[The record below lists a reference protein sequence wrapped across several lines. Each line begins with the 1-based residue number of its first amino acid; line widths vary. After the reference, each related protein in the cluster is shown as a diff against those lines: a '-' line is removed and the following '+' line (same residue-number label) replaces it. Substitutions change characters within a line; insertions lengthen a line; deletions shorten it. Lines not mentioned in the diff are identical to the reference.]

1 MSGWLSLMACA
12 RFFRSTVFPARGANA
27 VAVAEYAIAG
37 LLLLYRSTFLTSD
50 QVIAGTWPRLESSG
64 RELAGKRLGIV
75 GLGDIG
81 RHTAA
86 RAGALGMR
94 LMASD
99 PYVPPVDPV
108 WRELTT
114 ERVDLEHLLEESD
127 AISLHVPLTD
137 ETRHLI
143 DQAALARMK
152 PDAVLVNT
160 ARGGVVDEAALVA
173 ALKSGRLGGAVLDVF
188 EEEPLTVETAAKF
201 VGVPNLILTPHVA
214 GLTGESNHRLSAVTV
229 ESVLRVLNQD
239 QREHP

>member
-1 MSGWLSLMACA
+1 
-12 RFFRSTVFPARGANA
+12 
-27 VAVAEYAIAG
+27 
-37 LLLLYRSTFLTSD
+37 
-50 QVIAGTWPRLESSG
+50 
-64 RELAGKRLGIV
+64 LGIV

-81 RHTAA
+81 RHTAV

-99 PYVPPVDPV
+99 PYVPPDDPV
-108 WRELTT
+108 WRDLAT
-114 ERVDLEHLLEESD
+114 ERVALERLLEESD

-152 PDAVLVNT
+152 PDAVLVNS

-188 EEEPLTVETAAKF
+188 EEEPLSAAAGARF
-201 VGVPNLILTPHVA
+201 AGLPNLILTPHVA
-214 GLTGESNHRLSAVTV
+214 GLTGESNHRISAVTV
-229 ESVLRVLNQD
+229 ESVLRVLNQN
-239 QREHP
+239 QREHL